1 MRDFEIAELLG
12 VMVPTVKSNIQAI
25 IKSKVVMGDTTN
37 GVTLVGN
44 NLLPG
49 LLRLGYGY
57 GSCFSDSFMAGRN
70 FPAVDIKESD

>member
-1 MRDFEIAELLG
+1 
-12 VMVPTVKSNIQAI
+12 
-25 IKSKVVMGDTTN
+25 MGDTTN